1 MTKRKLAAWTL
12 HGGKPR
18 KAPAKGSGKGVDGVD
33 RTKLDDKALDKRL
46 RDELKEVWDE

>member
-1 MTKRKLAAWTL
+1 MKKKIAAWTL
-12 HGGKPR
+12 NGGKPR
-18 KAPAKGSGKGVDGVD
+18 KNSPKGSGKGVDGVD